1 MTQIVSC
8 TYVFHQS
15 HHEMPFFIES
25 LQVIR
30 PAYTVSAAWWIFVGW
45 KFPIGDGIN
54 Q

>member
-1 MTQIVSC
+1 MFFTSLIMKC
-8 TYVFHQS
+8 R
-15 HHEMPFFIES
+15 FFIES